1 MHPMLDRIH
10 MFIPF
15 LEDATDLI
23 GSAEHPFRIV
33 DLENLGIS
41 LRAAGGVTR
50 RDDGGFDVEIGRAS
64 CRERV

>member
-1 MHPMLDRIH
+1 MLDRIH

-15 LEDATDLI
+15 LEEATDLI

-41 LRAAGGVTR
+41 LRAAGGVSR
-50 RDDGGFDVEIGRAS
+50 RDDGGFDVVTPGNTTGS
-64 CRERV
+64 T